1 MRRVYLRLAL
11 SVGFAV
17 ALAGGISAQPAKRG
31 QPYGYWAVN
40 TAPDGIKLGV
50 IFPEFSPNDFAG
62 LVFVCTPGTTT
73 VMVSVDSP
81 RPLRPGTR
89 ASVTIAADEAR
100 TVVTGKAEGSE
111 MDDQTRVI
119 FTTTM
124 SDPVL
129 ATLAEAKTIRF
140 GIGQSM
146 QPLPTQGARKAVTDF
161 LAKCGGA
168 AAPE

>member
-1 MRRVYLRLAL
+1 MRHLGLRILACL
-11 SVGFAV
+11 GAAV
-17 ALAGGISAQPAKRG
+17 LVTGDACAQPARRG

-62 LVFVCTPGTTT
+62 LVFVCIPGTNSVT
-73 VMVSVDSP
+73 VSVDST
-81 RPLRPGTR
+81 RPLRNGAR
-89 ASVTIAADEAR
+89 ASVTIAADGAR
-100 TVVTGKAEGSE
+100 TTLDGKAERSE

-129 ATLAEAKTIRF
+129 AALADAQTIQFGVGQTLN
-140 GIGQSM
+140 
-146 QPLPTQGARKAVTDF
+146 PLPNQGAKKAVTEF
-161 LAKCGGA
+161 LAKCGNA
-168 AAPE
+168 ASAE